1 MKLKAIFVNVD
12 ILQTLILKSDVFA
25 HEQLSADWYGQVF
38 ADTTRT
44 PPSTARRTTSACNT
58 SDYRRRLPPTLSSTS
73 FVALFTSKAKRLLAP
88 LLVCAVAS
96 KIERALQ
103 NYLLLPLLLKNL
115 KFVAAPLFTSLI
127 DWKELPPGG
136 ENDKMRFSYVT
147 CLV

>member
-12 ILQTLILKSDVFA
+12 ILQTLILKSVVFA

-73 FVALFTSKAKRLLAP
+73 FVALFTSKAKRLLLCWCVLWPLKLNEHSKIIFFFP
-88 LLVCAVAS
+88 LLVT
-96 KIERALQ
+96 KIWNSSPHLCLHHWSIEKSC
-103 NYLLLPLLLKNL
+103 PL
-115 KFVAAPLFTSLI
+115 VV
-127 DWKELPPGG
+127 
-136 ENDKMRFSYVT
+136 KMIK
-147 CLV
+147 CGLVMSPA